1 MGQRGMD
8 SSTTG
13 ARFAP
18 LRFLDT
24 ERVCLT
30 ALALSVLGVTLTL
43 PLEGAR
49 AQVSLPP
56 GNGIP
61 GFNVPSGNAPSGN
74 GGLQGREVVEE
85 MLEDLQ
91 KERAQDALKNLQEA
105 EQKTTFGSGIGI
117 PQAPSIG
124 GGRGI
129 VNLPLQP
136 ITGK

>member
-1 MGQRGMD
+1 MGQPGMD
-8 SSTTG
+8 SSTTDT
-13 ARFAP
+13 RFAL

-24 ERVCLT
+24 KTVRLT

-56 GNGIP
+56 GNGMP
-61 GFNVPSGNAPSGN
+61 GFNAPSGNAPSGN
-74 GGLQGREVVEE
+74 GGLQGRQVVEE

-91 KERAQDALKNLQEA
+91 KERAQDALKNLEEA
-105 EQKTTFGSGIGI
+105 EQKTSFGSGLGS